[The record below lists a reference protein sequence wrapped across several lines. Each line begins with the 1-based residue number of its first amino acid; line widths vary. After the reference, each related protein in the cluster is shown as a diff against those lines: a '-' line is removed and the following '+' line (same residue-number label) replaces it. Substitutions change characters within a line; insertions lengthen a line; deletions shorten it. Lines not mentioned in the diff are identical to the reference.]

1 VGQPTNACLG
11 PLCRRIDIKS
21 LIASSGGGAERRP
34 SFALE
39 LAGLA
44 SHKGTG
50 FGNAEQEDGR
60 KLMPTLFRFVVTLT
74 ILAGIV
80 YGTMFALAMFVEPRK
95 TEMSVRIPPEKL
107 NPKKN

>member
-1 VGQPTNACLG
+1 MNQSTNACLG
-11 PLCRRIDIKS
+11 PSLPAYPHQKPVCVKRGAPGCRAR
-21 LIASSGGGAERRP
+21 
-34 SFALE
+34 FVLE

-80 YGTMFALAMFVEPRK
+80 YGAMFALAMFVEPRK
-95 TEMSVRIPPEKL
+95 AEMSVRIPPEKL